1 MKAPTS
7 KLSKLS
13 PGLYISESNS
23 IIQVGDSGDIKILDT
38 IQGPPGPPGPQ
49 GDIDMNEI
57 LYMIREEVSMAIPPQ
72 KKNEWVF
79 DVKRN
84 DKGLIETVVAR
95 K

>member
-1 MKAPTS
+1 
-7 KLSKLS
+7 
-13 PGLYISESNS
+13 
-23 IIQVGDSGDIKILDT
+23 
-38 IQGPPGPPGPQ
+38 
-49 GDIDMNEI
+49 MNEI

-72 KKNEWVF
+72 QKNEWVF